1 MRWIF
6 WEERRMGSEENE
18 DDLERIGKDRKI
30 GITQFELVTDCYR
43 LSCFPPLHRFWQSA
57 AQSLRKDVL
66 FSLTI
71 VLYPV

>member
-1 MRWIF
+1 MRWILGS
-6 WEERRMGSEENE
+6 EENEENE

-43 LSCFPPLHRFWQSA
+43 LSCSPPLHRFLQSA